1 MRSSLIMSSSVT
13 VILRRTLSLLAVA
26 CVSLVAFS
34 SGAAEL
40 GSAPAPKIQ
49 ARPKAQ
55 PPFAVRELY
64 AVGHFGNSYEVMGEY
79 EMRQYLAEA
88 KRWGFNR
95 YGDWFD
101 MEDCSDPFAEKQL
114 ILLSHA
120 MWERKK
126 QNFRSAQA
134 LGLNCDLII
143 TPNHVYVDQCRP
155 QLLAKK
161 DRKMFGQLICPS
173 QPEAHALILKNYAN
187 LFADLAKAGVRL
199 KAINACPYDFG
210 GCACEKCRPWI
221 LTFAKLMREIHAIAQ
236 KYHPGVENHMIG
248 WWWTAEEHRLLA
260 DWADREAPG
269 WIKSISLHIPYAST
283 TVSAVRLPQGC
294 QRWAFVHIGYA
305 DQASP
310 RDIYGHLGPVA
321 APVRLPQTVSHL
333 AGCGVTGV
341 MAYSEGLFDDLN
353 KALLA
358 GLGSGQFRAGDE
370 VLRAYAQRYFGADER
385 QAAHWAPWLTAWGRP
400 FDIDPQQMAH
410 QLTSLN
416 QSSAAGWR
424 QRQWE
429 LKLALFRWNKI
440 IGAETQWTPARLE
453 AVDQFWQVQ
462 EQIYRGLWGVTL
474 LRHVFARCYTP
485 APWYAD
491 WAKHVSAHAQSLGKN
506 Q

>member
-1 MRSSLIMSSSVT
+1 MMLSTSIVPSSVN
-13 VILRRTLSLLAVA
+13 VILRGTPLLVIACLSLCVA
-26 CVSLVAFS
+26 R
-34 SGAAEL
+34 GAADN
-40 GSAPAPKIQ
+40 Q
-49 ARPKAQ
+49 ARPKSQ

-64 AVGHFGNSYEVMGEY
+64 AVGHFGNSYEVLGEY

-101 MEDCSDPFAEKQL
+101 MEDCSDPFAEKRL

-134 LGLNCDLII
+134 LGLSCDLII

-155 QLLAKK
+155 ELLAKK
-161 DRKMFGQLICPS
+161 GPKLFGQLICPS
-173 QPEAHALILKNYAN
+173 QPEARALILKNYEN

-199 KAINACPYDFG
+199 QAINSCPYDFG
-210 GCACEKCRPWI
+210 GCACEKCQPWI
-221 LTFAKLMREIHAIAQ
+221 LTFAKLMRRIHAIAQ
-236 KYHPGVENHMIG
+236 RYHPGVENHMIG

-260 DWADREAPG
+260 DWANREAPG

-283 TVSAVRLPQGC
+283 TVSAVPLPQGC
-294 QRWAFVHIGYA
+294 QRRAFVHIGYA

-310 RDIYGHLGPVA
+310 RDIYGHFGPVVA
-321 APVRLPQTVSHL
+321 AVRLPQTVSHL
-333 AGCGVTGV
+333 SASGVTGV
-341 MAYSEGLFDDLN
+341 MAYSEGVFDDVN

-358 GLGSGQFRAGDE
+358 GLGSGQFRTGDE
-370 VLRAYAQRYFGADER
+370 VLRGVCPTLLRRDRQ
-385 QAAHWAPWLTAWGRP
+385 QAAGWAQWLAAWGRP
-400 FDIDPQQMAH
+400 FDVDPQQMSQ
-410 QLTSLN
+410 QLAALGRSP
-416 QSSAAGWR
+416 AAGWR
-424 QRQWE
+424 ERQWE
-429 LKLALFRWNKI
+429 LKLELFRWNKI
-440 IGAETQWTPARLE
+440 IGAEPAGRPPGWKRLTDSGKFRNE
-453 AVDQFWQVQ
+453 
-462 EQIYRGLWGVTL
+462 IYRGLWGVTL

-491 WAKHVSAHAQSLGKN
+491 WAKHVSAHAQSLGKS